1 MRAMVSGTREFEK
14 KSAAGLTAVAG
25 PFVRMRGSG
34 PEDGMGGGRG
44 AKGRSRLRRE
54 NEESDAVLLGSLPET
69 DP

>member
-34 PEDGMGGGRG
+34 SEDGMGGAVARRGGRG
-44 AKGRSRLRRE
+44 
-54 NEESDAVLLGSLPET
+54 
-69 DP
+69 

>member
-34 PEDGMGGGRG
+34 PEDGMGGGAVARRG
-44 AKGRSRLRRE
+44 GR
-54 NEESDAVLLGSLPET
+54 G
-69 DP
+69 